1 MDLAGDIFVDLREQI
16 FHEKHFIKVGGGGAG
31 DIFVDLTTLAA
42 ATVLSQLT
50 DLHRGHL
57 SPPTNGL
64 TQVMVKCGRSGLFVL
79 SPSFAC
85 TCHHH
90 HHLCHHQAK
99 SCFFVLFREVLMV
112 NF

>member
-1 MDLAGDIFVDLREQI
+1 MK
-16 FHEKHFIKVGGGGAG
+16 KHFKKVGGGGAG

-79 SPSFAC
+79 FPSFAC
-85 TCHHH
+85 TCLHH
-90 HHLCHHQAK
+90 HHLCHHQ
-99 SCFFVLFREVLMV
+99 EVFMV